1 MRFRYFVISISII
14 ALAALGH
21 YLNGKRVLLRKDS
34 DTQLV
39 SLKQAEEVKSDPLDQ
54 IKEYAETMNDMT
66 SMFME
71 MKDVLEDV
79 KKTMQEETIVSK

>member
-1 MRFRYFVISISII
+1 MKYFIII
-14 ALAALGH
+14 ASIFALAVLGH

-39 SLKQAEEVKSDPLDQ
+39 SLKQSEEVKSDPLDQ

-66 SMFME
+66 NMFME
-71 MKDVLEDV
+71 MKDVLENV

>member
-1 MRFRYFVISISII
+1 MKYFIII
-14 ALAALGH
+14 ASIFALAVLGH
-21 YLNGKRVLLRKDS
+21 YINGKRVLLRKDS

-54 IKEYAETMNDMT
+54 IKECAETMNDMT
-66 SMFME
+66 NMFME
-71 MKDVLEDV
+71 MKDVLENV